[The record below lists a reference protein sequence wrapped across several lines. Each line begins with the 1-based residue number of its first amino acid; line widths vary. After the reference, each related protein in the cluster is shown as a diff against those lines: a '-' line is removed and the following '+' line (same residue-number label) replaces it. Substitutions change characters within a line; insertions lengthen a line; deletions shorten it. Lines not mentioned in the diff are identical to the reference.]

1 MLTFERTIKH
11 NENNDNDKSII
22 TKWVYNDNNES
33 IITKQA
39 YNDNDNDE
47 SIWMAY
53 SKGRRLDDE

>member
-11 NENNDNDKSII
+11 NENNDNDNDKSII

-39 YNDNDNDE
+39 YNDNDK

-53 SKGRRLDDE
+53 SKGRKLDE